1 MAMVDL
7 LGRIYKAELISPR
20 SRNYLLDVMAQCAT
34 GKNRIKALLPMGTQV
49 EHKTGTLNGYA
60 SDVGFISLPDG
71 RRVAVAIFT
80 RGGADRPRTIAE
92 TARAIYDGFRTVFT
106 WPLRPALTAQ

>member
-7 LGRIYKAELISPR
+7 LGRIYKAELISPQ

-49 EHKTGTLNGYA
+49 EHKTGTLNG
-60 SDVGFISLPDG
+60 LPATLDSSVFPTGAG
-71 RRVAVAIFT
+71 RRGDLHPRRCRPSTHHRRDGACDLRRLPHGLHLAV
-80 RGGADRPRTIAE
+80 
-92 TARAIYDGFRTVFT
+92 
-106 WPLRPALTAQ
+106 RPALTAQ